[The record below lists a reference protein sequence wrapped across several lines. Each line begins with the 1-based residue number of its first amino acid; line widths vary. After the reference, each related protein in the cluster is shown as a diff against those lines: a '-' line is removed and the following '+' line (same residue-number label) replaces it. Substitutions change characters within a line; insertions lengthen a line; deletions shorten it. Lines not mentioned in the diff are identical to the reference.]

1 MLAVTMATD
10 VPFALADLSGTV
22 PHGAPRCRDVGALV
36 LRSGSQERVP
46 LSMLLDSRE
55 VLRLASM
62 SERRDLPEAVALVVS
77 HLAASGGHTEQSL
90 ARMSTEIARFVMRLE
105 WLGLE
110 HLDDVAPTDVSGF
123 LDEPVANGDGLTYR
137 PAEPGTVHVR
147 RSAVRLLY
155 RTARQLG
162 ITSLADPTMDLPLP
176 RRKPRSARPLTDDE
190 EVRCRD
196 ASHVSLHLTRLPA
209 AWALGQATATCSEI
223 AEAKGEHV
231 ELDRSRVWLF
241 GGQRRD
247 ARWGNLTAWG
257 VERLARRIDLVGDPA
272 LPLIYGAQ
280 RNDKSGT
287 ATCGGILNEVI
298 AAAGLGEDP
307 LLKPQSL
314 LAWAGRKVFEESGDI
329 ILVATT
335 LGVRSLDA
343 AARIIGEDWR

>member
-1 MLAVTMATD
+1 MFAVASPID
-10 VPFALADLSGTV
+10 VPFALADLLGVV
-22 PHGAPRCRDVGALV
+22 PDGGRRCRDVGTLV
-36 LRSGSQERVP
+36 LRSGIHERVP
-46 LSMLLDSRE
+46 LDMLLDRRE
-55 VLRLASM
+55 VFHLASM
-62 SERRDLPEAVALVVS
+62 MERRDLTESVALVVS
-77 HLAASGGHTEQSL
+77 HLAGSGGHTEQSL

-105 WLGLE
+105 WLGIE
-110 HLDDVAPTDVSGF
+110 HLDDVGATDVSGF
-123 LDEPVANGDGLTYR
+123 LDEPVASGDGLTHR

-155 RTARQLG
+155 KTARQLG
-162 ITSLADPTMDLPLP
+162 ITSLADPTMDLSLP
-176 RRKPRSARPLTDDE
+176 RRRPRSARPLTDDE

-196 ASHVSLHLTRLPA
+196 ASHVSLHLSRLPA

-223 AEAKGEHV
+223 AEARGQHV
-231 ELDRSRVWLF
+231 ELDRSRVWLV

-257 VERLARRIDLVGDPA
+257 VERLARRIDVVGDPA
-272 LPLIYGAQ
+272 LPLIYGSQ
-280 RNDKSGT
+280 RNDKAGA

-298 AAAGLGEDP
+298 DDAGLGEDP

-335 LGVRSLDA
+335 LGVRTLDA